1 MKITISPVS
10 NNNFEV
16 AVIGTSGQLLKAEKH
31 IDLQSARMAAKF
43 LSVEY
48 NCPIRNNE

>member
-1 MKITISPVS
+1 MKITITSIP

-16 AVIGTSGQLLKAEKH
+16 AVIRTSGRTLKTEKH
-31 IDLQSARMAAKF
+31 IDLQSANMAAKF

-48 NCPIRNNE
+48 NCPIINNE

>member
-1 MKITISPVS
+1 MKITVNPIS

-16 AVIGTSGQLLKAEKH
+16 VVVGKYGQLLKAEKH
-31 IDLQSARMAAKF
+31 ADFQSAHMSAKF

-48 NCPIRNNE
+48 NCPIDD